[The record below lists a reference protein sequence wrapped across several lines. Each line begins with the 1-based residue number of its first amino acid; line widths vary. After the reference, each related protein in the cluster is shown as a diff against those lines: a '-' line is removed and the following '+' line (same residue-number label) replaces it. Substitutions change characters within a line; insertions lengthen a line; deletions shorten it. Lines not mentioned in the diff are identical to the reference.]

1 MATLYIMVGLPGSG
15 KSTKAKE
22 IANETG
28 AVITSLDSL
37 RKEIA
42 GSRKNWYSNPDIFN
56 NIMSRSIANIQN
68 AMVEWHL
75 KNGES
80 VIVDNM
86 NLKSRYVSFFRW
98 LSKKYGTNI
107 EFVKMKCDWA
117 TLKER
122 NQSRPSD
129 ERVDEDWLYQMF
141 KTYRHIIGEIK

>member
-15 KSTKAKE
+15 KSTKAKK

-28 AVITSLDSL
+28 AIITSLDSM
-37 RKEIA
+37 REEIA
-42 GSRKNWYSNPDIFN
+42 GSRKNWHENPDIFN

-86 NLKSRYVSFFRW
+86 NLKSRYVAFFQE

-107 EFVKMKCDWA
+107 EFVKMKCDWV

-141 KTYRHIIGEIK
+141 KTYRHIIGR

>member
-22 IANETG
+22 ISKETG
-28 AVITSLDSL
+28 AIISSLDSM
-37 RKEIA
+37 REEIA
-42 GSRKNWYSNPDIFN
+42 GSRKNWHENPDIFN
-56 NIMSRSIANIQN
+56 DITSRSIANVQN
-68 AMVEWHL
+68 AMVEWYL

-86 NLKSRYVSFFRW
+86 NLKSRYVAFFQE

-141 KTYRHIIGEIK
+141 KTYRHIIGR

>member
-22 IANETG
+22 IAKSTG
-28 AVITSLDSL
+28 AIITSLDSM
-37 RKEIA
+37 REKIA
-42 GSRKNWYSNPDIFN
+42 GSRKNWHENPDIFDN
-56 NIMSRSIANIQN
+56 TISRSIANIQN

-86 NLKSRYVSFFRW
+86 NLKSRYVSFFQK
-98 LSKKYGTNI
+98 LSKKYDVEI
-107 EFVKMKCDWA
+107 EFVKMECEWA

-141 KTYRHIIGEIK
+141 KTYRHIIGR

>member
-28 AVITSLDSL
+28 AFLTSLDSI
-37 RKEIA
+37 REEIA
-42 GSRKNWYSNPDIFN
+42 GSRKNWHENPDIFN

-80 VIVDNM
+80 VIVDYM
-86 NLKSRYVSFFRW
+86 NLQSRYTSFFQE
-98 LSKKYGTNI
+98 LSKKYDIEI

-141 KTYRHIIGEIK
+141 KTYRHIIGR

>member
-28 AVITSLDSL
+28 AVIISLDSL
-37 RKEIA
+37 REEIA
-42 GSRKNWYSNPDIFN
+42 GSRKNWHSNPDIFN
-56 NIMSRSIANIQN
+56 NTMSRSIANIQN
-68 AMVEWHL
+68 AIVEWHL

-86 NLKSRYVSFFRW
+86 NLKSRYVSFFQE

-129 ERVDEDWLYQMF
+129 RRVDEDWLYQMF
-141 KTYRHIIGEIK
+141 KTYRHIIGR

>member
-28 AVITSLDSL
+28 AVITSLDGL
-37 RKEIA
+37 REEIA
-42 GSRKNWYSNPDIFN
+42 GSRKNWHENPDIFN

-68 AMVEWHL
+68 AMIEWHL

-86 NLKSRYVSFFRW
+86 NLKSRYVAFFQE
-98 LSKKYGTNI
+98 LSKKYNVEI
-107 EFVKMKCDWA
+107 EFIKMKCDWA

-122 NQSRPSD
+122 NKTRPVD
-129 ERVDEDWLYQMF
+129 EKVDEDWLYMMF
-141 KTYRHIIGEIK
+141 KAYRHNI

>member
-1 MATLYIMVGLPGSG
+1 MATLYIMVGLQGSG

-28 AVITSLDSL
+28 AVIISLDSI
-37 RKEIA
+37 REEVA
-42 GSRKNWYSNPDIFN
+42 GSRKNWHENPDIFN
-56 NIMSRSIANIQN
+56 NTMSRSIANIQN

-86 NLKSRYVSFFRW
+86 NLKSRYVAFFQE
-98 LSKKYGTNI
+98 LSKKYGANI
-107 EFVKMKCDWA
+107 EFIKMKCDWA

-129 ERVDEDWLYQMF
+129 ERVDEYWLYQMF
-141 KTYRHIIGEIK
+141 KTYRHIIGR

>member
-22 IANETG
+22 ISKETG
-28 AVITSLDSL
+28 AIITSLDSM
-37 RKEIA
+37 REEIA
-42 GSRKNWYSNPDIFN
+42 GSRKNWHENPDIFN
-56 NIMSRSIANIQN
+56 NTMSRSIANIQN
-68 AMVEWHL
+68 AMVEWYL

-86 NLKSRYVSFFRW
+86 NLKSRYVSFFQK
-98 LSKKYGTNI
+98 LGVAYDADI
-107 EFVKMKCDWA
+107 EIVKMDCDWA

-141 KTYRHIIGEIK
+141 KTYRHIIGR

>member
-22 IANETG
+22 ISKETG
-28 AVITSLDSL
+28 AIITSLDSM
-37 RKEIA
+37 REEIA
-42 GSRKNWYSNPDIFN
+42 GSRKNWHENPDIFDN
-56 NIMSRSIANIQN
+56 TMSRSIANIQN

-86 NLKSRYVSFFRW
+86 NLKSRYVAFFQE
-98 LSKKYGTNI
+98 LSKKYDIEI
-107 EFVKMKCDWA
+107 EFIKMECDWA

-122 NQSRPSD
+122 NKTRPVD
-129 ERVDEDWLYQMF
+129 ERVDEDWLYMIF
-141 KTYRHIIGEIK
+141 KAYRHNI

>member
-28 AVITSLDSL
+28 AFLTSLDSI
-37 RKEIA
+37 REEIA
-42 GSRKNWYSNPDIFN
+42 GSRENWHDNPDIFDN
-56 NIMSRSIANIQN
+56 SMSRSIANIQN
-68 AMVEWHL
+68 AIVEWHL

-86 NLKSRYVSFFRW
+86 NLKSRYVAFFQE

-141 KTYRHIIGEIK
+141 KTYRHIIGR

>member
-28 AVITSLDSL
+28 AIITSLDSM
-37 RKEIA
+37 REEIA
-42 GSRKNWYSNPDIFN
+42 GSRKNWHENPDIFN
-56 NIMSRSIANIQN
+56 NTMSRSIANIQN

-86 NLKSRYVSFFRW
+86 NLKSRYVAFFQK
-98 LSKKYGTNI
+98 LSKKYEANI
-107 EFVKMKCDWA
+107 EFVKMECDWA

-122 NQSRPSD
+122 NKTRPVD
-129 ERVDEDWLYQMF
+129 ERIDEDWLYMMF
-141 KTYRHIIGEIK
+141 KAYRHNI

>member
-1 MATLYIMVGLPGSG
+1 MTTLYIMVGLPGSG

-22 IANETG
+22 ISKETG
-28 AVITSLDSL
+28 AIITSLDSM
-37 RKEIA
+37 REEIA
-42 GSRKNWYSNPDIFN
+42 GSRKNWHENPDIFN

-75 KNGES
+75 KNDES

-86 NLKSRYVSFFRW
+86 NLKSRYVSFFQE
-98 LSKKYGTNI
+98 LSKKYGANI
-107 EFVKMKCDWA
+107 EFIKMKCDWA

-141 KTYRHIIGEIK
+141 KTYRYIIEG

>member
-22 IANETG
+22 ISKETG
-28 AVITSLDSL
+28 AIITSLDSM
-37 RKEIA
+37 REKIA
-42 GSRKNWYSNPDIFN
+42 GSRKNWHENPNIFN
-56 NIMSRSIANIQN
+56 NTISRSIANIQN

-86 NLKSRYVSFFRW
+86 NLKSRYVAFFQE

-141 KTYRHIIGEIK
+141 KTYRHIIGR

>member
-22 IANETG
+22 ISKETG
-28 AVITSLDSL
+28 AIITSLDSM
-37 RKEIA
+37 REEIA
-42 GSRKNWYSNPDIFN
+42 GSRKNWHENPDIFDN
-56 NIMSRSIANIQN
+56 TMSRSIANIQN

-86 NLKSRYVSFFRW
+86 NLKSRYVAFFQE
-98 LSKKYGTNI
+98 LSKKYDIEI
-107 EFVKMKCDWA
+107 EFIKMECDWA

-122 NQSRPSD
+122 NKTRPVD
-129 ERVDEDWLYQMF
+129 ERVDEDWLYMMF
-141 KTYRHIIGEIK
+141 KAYRHNI

>member
-1 MATLYIMVGLPGSG
+1 MPKLYVMVGLPGSG

-22 IANETG
+22 ISKETG
-28 AVITSLDSL
+28 AIITSLDSI
-37 RKEIA
+37 REEIA
-42 GSRKNWYSNPDIFN
+42 GSRKNWHENPDIFSN
-56 NIMSRSIANIQN
+56 TISRSIANIQN

-86 NLKSRYVSFFRW
+86 NLKSRYVSFFQE
-98 LSKKYGTNI
+98 LSKKYDVEI
-107 EFVKMKCDWA
+107 EFVKMKCNWA
-117 TLKER
+117 TLKKR

-141 KTYRHIIGEIK
+141 KTYRHIIGR

>member
-37 RKEIA
+37 REEIA
-42 GSRKNWYSNPDIFN
+42 GNRKNWHSNPDIFN
-56 NIMSRSIANIQN
+56 NTMSRSIANIQN

-86 NLKSRYVSFFRW
+86 NLKSRYVAFFQE

-107 EFVKMKCDWA
+107 EFVKMKCDWV

-141 KTYRHIIGEIK
+141 KTYRHIIGR

>member
-22 IANETG
+22 ISKETG
-28 AVITSLDSL
+28 AIIASLDSM
-37 RKEIA
+37 REEIA
-42 GSRKNWYSNPDIFN
+42 GSRKNWHENPDIFN
-56 NIMSRSIANIQN
+56 DITSRSIANVQN

-86 NLKSRYVSFFRW
+86 NLKSRYVAFFQE

-141 KTYRHIIGEIK
+141 KTYRHIIGR

>member
-22 IANETG
+22 IANKTG
-28 AVITSLDSL
+28 AIITSLDSI
-37 RKEIA
+37 REEVA
-42 GSRKNWYSNPDIFN
+42 GSRKNWHDNTDIFD
-56 NIMSRSIANIQN
+56 NIISSSIANIQN

-86 NLKSRYVSFFRW
+86 NLKSRYVTFFQE
-98 LSKKYGTNI
+98 LSKKYDVEI

-141 KTYRHIIGEIK
+141 KTYRHIIGR

>member
-22 IANETG
+22 ISKETG
-28 AVITSLDSL
+28 AIITSLDSM
-37 RKEIA
+37 REETA
-42 GSRKNWYSNPDIFN
+42 GSRKNWHENPDIFN
-56 NIMSRSIANIQN
+56 NTMSRSIANIQN

-86 NLKSRYVSFFRW
+86 NLKSRYVAFFQE
-98 LSKKYGTNI
+98 LSKKYEANI

-122 NQSRPSD
+122 NKTRPVD
-129 ERVDEDWLYQMF
+129 ERVDEDWLYMMF
-141 KTYRHIIGEIK
+141 KAYRHNI

>member
-1 MATLYIMVGLPGSG
+1 MATLYIMVGPPGSG

-37 RKEIA
+37 REEIA

-56 NIMSRSIANIQN
+56 NAMSRNIANIQN

-86 NLKSRYVSFFRW
+86 NLKSRYVSFFQE
-98 LSKKYGTNI
+98 LSKKYDVEI

-141 KTYRHIIGEIK
+141 KTYRHIIGR

>member
-1 MATLYIMVGLPGSG
+1 MSKLYIMVGLPGSG

-22 IANETG
+22 IAKSTG
-28 AVITSLDSL
+28 AIITSLDSMCE
-37 RKEIA
+37 EIA
-42 GSRKNWYSNPDIFN
+42 GSRKNWHENPDIFN
-56 NIMSRSIANIQN
+56 NTMSRSIANIQN
-68 AMVEWHL
+68 AMVEWYL

-86 NLKSRYVSFFRW
+86 NLKSRYVAFFQE
-98 LSKKYGTNI
+98 LSKKYGANI
-107 EFVKMKCDWA
+107 EFIKMKCDWA

-141 KTYRHIIGEIK
+141 KTYRHIIGR

>member
-15 KSTKAKE
+15 KSTRAKE

-28 AVITSLDSL
+28 AIITSLDSM
-37 RKEIA
+37 REEIA
-42 GSRKNWYSNPDIFN
+42 GSRKNWHENPDIFN
-56 NIMSRSIANIQN
+56 NTMSRSIVNIQN

-86 NLKSRYVSFFRW
+86 NLKSRYVAFFQE
-98 LSKKYGTNI
+98 LSKKYDVEI

-122 NQSRPSD
+122 NNTRPSD
-129 ERVDEDWLYQMF
+129 ERVNEDWLYQMF
-141 KTYRHIIGEIK
+141 KTYRHIIGR

>member
-28 AVITSLDSL
+28 AIITSLDSI
-37 RKEIA
+37 REKVA
-42 GSRKNWYSNPDIFN
+42 GSRKNWHENPDIFN

-86 NLKSRYVSFFRW
+86 NLKSRYVAFFQE
-98 LSKKYGTNI
+98 LSKKYDVEI

-122 NQSRPSD
+122 NKTRPVD
-129 ERVDEDWLYQMF
+129 ERVDEDWLYMMF
-141 KTYRHIIGEIK
+141 KAYRHNI

>member
-28 AVITSLDSL
+28 AIITSLDSI
-37 RKEIA
+37 REEVA
-42 GSRKNWYSNPDIFN
+42 GSRENWHKNPDIFN
-56 NIMSRSIANIQN
+56 NAMSRSIANIQN

-86 NLKSRYVSFFRW
+86 NLKSRYVAFFQE
-98 LSKKYGTNI
+98 LSKKYGANI
-107 EFVKMKCDWA
+107 EFIKMKCDWT

-122 NQSRPSD
+122 NKTRPVN
-129 ERVDEDWLYQMF
+129 ERVDEDWLYMMF
-141 KTYRHIIGEIK
+141 KAYRHNI

>member
-22 IANETG
+22 ISKETG
-28 AVITSLDSL
+28 AIITSLDSM
-37 RKEIA
+37 REEIA
-42 GSRKNWYSNPDIFN
+42 GSRKNWHENPDIFN
-56 NIMSRSIANIQN
+56 NTMSRSIANIQN

-86 NLKSRYVSFFRW
+86 NLKSRYVAFFQE
-98 LSKKYGTNI
+98 LSKKYDIEI

-122 NQSRPSD
+122 NKTRP
-129 ERVDEDWLYQMF
+129 VDEDWLYMMF
-141 KTYRHIIGEIK
+141 KAYRHNI

>member
-15 KSTKAKE
+15 KSTKAKK
-22 IANETG
+22 ISKETG
-28 AVITSLDSL
+28 AIITSLDSI
-37 RKEIA
+37 REEVA
-42 GSRKNWYSNPDIFN
+42 GSRKNWNDNPDIFN
-56 NIMSRSIANIQN
+56 NAMSRSIANIQN
-68 AMVEWHL
+68 AMIEWHL

-86 NLKSRYVSFFRW
+86 NLKSRYVSFFQE
-98 LSKKYGTNI
+98 LSKKYDVEI

-141 KTYRHIIGEIK
+141 KTYRHIIGR

>member
-22 IANETG
+22 ISKETG
-28 AVITSLDSL
+28 AIITSLDSM
-37 RKEIA
+37 REEIA
-42 GSRKNWYSNPDIFN
+42 GSRKNWHENPDIFN
-56 NIMSRSIANIQN
+56 NTMSRSIANIQN
-68 AMVEWHL
+68 AMVEWYL

-86 NLKSRYVSFFRW
+86 NLKSRYVAFFQE
-98 LSKKYGTNI
+98 LSKKHGTNI

-141 KTYRHIIGEIK
+141 KTYHHIIGR

>member
-28 AVITSLDSL
+28 AVITSLDSM
-37 RKEIA
+37 REEIA
-42 GSRKNWYSNPDIFN
+42 GSRKNWHENPDIFN
-56 NIMSRSIANIQN
+56 NTMSRSIANIQN
-68 AMVEWHL
+68 AMVEWYL

-86 NLKSRYVSFFRW
+86 NLKSRYVSFFQE
-98 LSKKYGTNI
+98 LSEKYDVEI

-141 KTYRHIIGEIK
+141 KTYRHIIGR

>member
-22 IANETG
+22 ISKETG
-28 AVITSLDSL
+28 AVIISLDGL
-37 RKEIA
+37 REEIA
-42 GSRKNWYSNPDIFN
+42 GSQKNWHENPDIFN
-56 NIMSRSIANIQN
+56 NAMSRSIANIQN

-86 NLKSRYVSFFRW
+86 NLKSRYVAFFQE

-141 KTYRHIIGEIK
+141 KTYRHIIGR